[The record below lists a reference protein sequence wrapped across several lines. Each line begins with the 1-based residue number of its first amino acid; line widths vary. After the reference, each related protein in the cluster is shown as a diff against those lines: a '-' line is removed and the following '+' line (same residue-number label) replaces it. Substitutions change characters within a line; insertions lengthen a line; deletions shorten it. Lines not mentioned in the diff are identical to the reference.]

1 MANVALR
8 KPKKVSPFRK
18 VAIGT
23 WTTTYDP
30 QVYGALTVRMEEAE
44 RYIAA
49 FRETTG
55 KRLTVTHM
63 VTAAVARALGAC
75 PEANAILRW
84 NRIYLRDSV
93 DISVLVVVP
102 SEDGSKVDLSS
113 AVVRGADKASL
124 VEQIETIEKQVGG
137 IRRGEDKAMK
147 KSKDT
152 IMRVPFLLMNF
163 FMKFLAFLLYDLN
176 LDMRWAGMPK
186 NAFGGACVTN
196 IGSLGLD
203 TAYVPVVPYT
213 RVPIWIAPGEIRD
226 RAVVDD
232 GVVVPGRVMRI
243 NATFDHRFIDGY
255 HASVL
260 TRTLRRVLEHPF
272 DELDPLELE
281 QAAGS
286 GDEE

>member
-1 MANVALR
+1 MPNVPQHP
-8 KPKKVSPFRK
+8 PKRVSPFRK

-23 WTTTYDP
+23 WSTTYDP
-30 QVYGALTVRMEEAE
+30 QVYGTLGVRMEKAEA
-44 RYIAA
+44 YIAA
-49 FRETTG
+49 FRDKTG

-63 VTAAVARALGAC
+63 VTAAVAKALAAC

-84 NRIYLRDSV
+84 NKIHLREEV

-113 AVVRGADKASL
+113 AVVRKADQCSL
-124 VEQIETIEKQVGG
+124 AEQIDQLDAQVGA
-137 IRRGEDKAMK
+137 IKKGEDKAMQ

-152 IMRVPFLLMNF
+152 IGMVPFLFMNL
-163 FMKFLAFLLYDLN
+163 FMKILAFLLYDLN

-213 RVPIWIAPGEIRD
+213 RVPIWIAPGEIAD
-226 RAVVDD
+226 EAVVED
-232 GVVVPGRVMRI
+232 GVVVPGRIMRI

-255 HASVL
+255 HAMVL
-260 TRTLRRVLEHPF
+260 SKTLRRVLENPF
-272 DELDPLELE
+272 EELDSLEDDRE
-281 QAAGS
+281 ETS
-286 GDEE
+286 GEG

>member
-1 MANVALR
+1 MPNVPLHP
-8 KPKKVSPFRK
+8 PKRVSPFRK

-30 QVYGALTVRMEEAE
+30 QVYGTLGVRMEKTEA
-44 RYIAA
+44 YIKA
-49 FRETTG
+49 FREKTG

-63 VTAAVARALGAC
+63 VTAAVAKALASC

-84 NRIYLRDSV
+84 NKIYLRKDV
-93 DISVLVVVP
+93 NISVLVVVP

-113 AVVRGADKASL
+113 AVVRKADQCSL
-124 VEQIETIEKQVGG
+124 LEQIEQLDAQVGA
-137 IRRGEDKAMK
+137 IKKGEDKAMK

-152 IMRVPFLLMNF
+152 IGMVPFMLMNL
-163 FMKFLAFLLYDLN
+163 FMKLLAFLMYDLN

-213 RVPIWIAPGEIRD
+213 RVPIWIAPGEIAD
-226 RAVVDD
+226 EAVVED
-232 GVVVPGRVMRI
+232 GEVVPGRVMRI

-255 HASVL
+255 HAMVL
-260 TRTLRRVLEHPF
+260 SKTLRKVLENPF
-272 DELDPLELE
+272 EELDSLE
-281 QAAGS
+281 
-286 GDEE
+286 DEELDSDTGEA

>member
-1 MANVALR
+1 MPNVDLHP
-8 KPKKVSPFRK
+8 PKRISPFRK

-30 QVYGALTVRMEEAE
+30 QVYGTLGVRMEKAEA
-44 RYIAA
+44 YIKA
-49 FRETTG
+49 FREKTG

-63 VTAAVARALGAC
+63 VTAAVARALAAC

-84 NRIYLRDSV
+84 NKIQLRKDV

-113 AVVRGADKASL
+113 AVVRKADQCSL
-124 VEQIETIEKQVGG
+124 EQQIEQLDKQIGS

-152 IMRVPFLLMNF
+152 IMMVPFRLMNL

-213 RVPIWIAPGEIRD
+213 RVPIWIAPGEIAD
-226 RAVVDD
+226 EPVVDD
-232 GVVVPGRVMRI
+232 GRVVPGRIMRI

-255 HASVL
+255 HAMVL
-260 TRTLRRVLEHPF
+260 SKTLRKVLENPF
-272 DELDPLELE
+272 EELDSLE
-281 QAAGS
+281 G
-286 GDEE
+286 EE